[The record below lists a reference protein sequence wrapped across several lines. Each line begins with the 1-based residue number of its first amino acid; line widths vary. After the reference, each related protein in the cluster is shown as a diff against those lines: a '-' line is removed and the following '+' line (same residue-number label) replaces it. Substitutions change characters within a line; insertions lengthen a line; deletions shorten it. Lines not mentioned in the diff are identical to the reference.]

1 MSKPRK
7 LKVGAHIFSINWRKK
22 GAKTDHGE
30 TDTNKSR
37 ILINTSLSKSQQQ
50 ITLVHELLHAALE
63 NCPHLS
69 DSDAEE
75 VVEVSEEQIVT
86 YLAPIL
92 TQVMKDNI
100 HILNYIVE
108 D

>member
-7 LKVGAHIFSINWRKK
+7 LKVGAHLFSIKWRKK
-22 GAKTDHGE
+22 GLKQDHGE
-30 TDTNKSR
+30 TDTNKSE
-37 ILINTSLSKSQQQ
+37 IWVNTSISKTQQQ
-50 ITLVHELLHAALE
+50 ITLVHEMLHAMLE
-63 NCPHLS
+63 NCSVLS
-69 DSDAEE
+69 ESDPEE
-75 VVEVSEEQIVT
+75 IVEVSEEQIVT

-100 HILNYIVE
+100 HILNYVVE